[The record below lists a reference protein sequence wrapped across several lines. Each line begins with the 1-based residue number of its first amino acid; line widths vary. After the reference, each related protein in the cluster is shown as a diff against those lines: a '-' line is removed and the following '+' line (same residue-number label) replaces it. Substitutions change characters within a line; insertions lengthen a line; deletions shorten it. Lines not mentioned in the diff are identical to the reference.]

1 MNDRI
6 YRYGFV
12 IRLAHWTN
20 LLCLVILL
28 MSGLQIF
35 NAHPALY
42 WGEAS
47 DFEHPLLSISTDS
60 TSDGQLIGVTT
71 VTGRRFET
79 DGMLGRSD
87 LDGQAVQRAFP
98 GWLTIPSVRDLATG
112 RVWHFFFAWLFLV
125 NGVIYAVHS
134 FMNGHVARDLA
145 PARGEWRQIGA
156 TIRDH
161 LTLRFPRGPSAA
173 RYNVL
178 QRLTYLGVVFVLAPL
193 VIVTGLTMS
202 PAVNAAM
209 PWLLDVFGGRQSA
222 RTGHFIIALWF
233 VSFVAVHVLLV
244 ALSGFFNN
252 IRSMITGWFAIR

>member
-1 MNDRI
+1 MNDSI
-6 YRYGFV
+6 YRYGPL
-12 IRLAHWTN
+12 IRFSHWMN
-20 LLCLVILL
+20 LICLTILF

-47 DFEHPLLSISTDS
+47 DFEHPLLS
-60 TSDGQLIGVTT
+60 TSPFL
-71 VTGRRFET
+71 
-79 DGMLGRSD
+79 
-87 LDGQAVQRAFP
+87 

-112 RVWHFFFAWLFLV
+112 RVWHFFFAWLFVL
-125 NGVIYAVHS
+125 NGAAYAGYS
-134 FMNGHVARDLA
+134 LANGHLARDLV
-145 PARGEWRQIGA
+145 PDRGDWRHIGS

-161 LTLRFPRGPSAA
+161 LILRFPRGPLAA

-178 QRLTYLGVVFVLAPL
+178 QRLTYLAVVFVLAPL

-202 PAVNAAM
+202 PAMNSVM
-209 PWLLDVFGGRQSA
+209 PVLLDVFGGRQSA
-222 RTGHFIIALWF
+222 RTVHFFVALLF

-252 IRSMITGWFAIR
+252 IRSMITGWFAIPPVR